1 MSVTCAVT
9 PPRHSTATSRLVSSM
24 RLALA
29 APFWRCGAT
38 RPAYSHSSMAMAV
51 KPMDSTQNSE
61 IEKV

>member
-1 MSVTCAVT
+1 M
-9 PPRHSTATSRLVSSM
+9 SSM

-38 RPAYSHSSMAMAV
+38 MPAYSHSSIEMAV
-51 KPMDSTQNSE
+51 KPIDSTQNSE